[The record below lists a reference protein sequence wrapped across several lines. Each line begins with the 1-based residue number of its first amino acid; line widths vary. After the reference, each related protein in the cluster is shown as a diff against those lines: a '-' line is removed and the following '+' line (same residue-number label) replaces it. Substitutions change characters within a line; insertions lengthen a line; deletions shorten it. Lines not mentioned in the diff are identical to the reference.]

1 MPMWAPWRMEYIAG
15 PRAPGCI
22 FCNFASAAN
31 DTWRELL
38 VLHVEEHA
46 LVALNRY
53 PFAAG
58 HLMVAPRRHVGEPF
72 DLEAHEWDAVT
83 RLMRETA
90 ARLKRGVNAEALNLG
105 FNVGKAAGAGIAE
118 HLHGHVVP
126 RWSGDTNFLPVLT
139 DVRVM
144 PEHLDATW
152 SKLRP
157 LFEDLG

>member
-1 MPMWAPWRMEYIAG
+1 MEYIAG

-22 FCNFASAAN
+22 FCSFAGAAE
-31 DTWRELL
+31 DAWRELL

-83 RLMRETA
+83 RLMREAA

-126 RWSGDTNFLPVLT
+126 RWSGDTNFFPVLA